1 LWSVARHLEPHAP
14 QARSGAHIH
23 EVRTADPNL
32 VTARGDRYWTKVQR
46 FGGNFA
52 QARYGEQAVR
62 SS

>member
-1 LWSVARHLEPHAP
+1 MRHGRGAAP
-14 QARSGAHIH
+14 TFH